1 MPIPA
6 GQARGGDAGNRVAAD
21 GVWSGPSRARSP
33 RRRISGGAASQGAG
47 LHEHAVALEELAL
60 AADSGELEALLERMA
75 GDVGRRQ
82 GWQLDS
88 LDRLDADKGG
98 TNRSLLDAARENQE
112 ILMPPGQLRRIRDM
126 FDRVSPVGAL
136 YSVYSR
142 LSEGSTH
149 AGLGSAAPYLESAVR
164 AGTAVPAAP
173 DAVPWAE
180 TAALLCWS
188 CCAAEDAMLRFIEDG
203 VDRAAGRSSYWLVS
217 ELAPG

>member
-1 MPIPA
+1 MLALLDVGFQVEP
-6 GQARGGDAGNRVAAD
+6 QAKARVC
-21 GVWSGPSRARSP
+21 
-33 RRRISGGAASQGAG
+33 I
-47 LHEHAVALEELAL
+47 EHAVALEELAL

-98 TNRSLLDAARENQE
+98 TSRSLLDAARENQE

-136 YSVYSR
+136 YNVYSR

-164 AGTAVPAAP
+164 AGTAP
-173 DAVPWAE
+173 DAAPWAE

-188 CCAAEDAMLRFIEDG
+188 CCATEDAMLRFIEDG
-203 VDRAAGRSSYWLVS
+203 VDRAARQVEPWACVGI
-217 ELAPG
+217 APG